1 MIGVISNQHHFHKD
15 HRNAMNRRI
24 AMKWTIVQVERR
36 RYSIHRPGSDL
47 PPFTILLEEPMTEEN
62 LKIIASAKSN
72 LEKVNAMPE
81 EVLEDLWRATYIE
94 KYFLAKSGA

>member
-1 MIGVISNQHHFHKD
+1 
-15 HRNAMNRRI
+15 MNRKI
-24 AMKWTIVQVERR
+24 AMKWTIVQVERK
-36 RYSIHRPGSDL
+36 RYSIHRPGSHL

-94 KYFLAKSGA
+94 KHFLAKSGA